1 MGEMRRG
8 RMRGNPAPRP
18 GRWLFSLLLSGL
30 ALLPSFA
37 AAHSADAGKA
47 ALAAGPPSPEALK
60 LPAVLFAV
68 LLVGCIAAFF
78 FLRDSEYVRRI
89 RGFRPNARLLLARGP
104 FLGLNLGIWNLLFN
118 LYLLALGFEPA
129 FVATM
134 VTVNWLLHGLVVI
147 PAGMLSDIFGRRVTY
162 LVSYSA
168 NIAAKIMLL
177 ITLDPTW
184 LLALNALAGGAE
196 GFHAIV
202 GPPFLTEQSE
212 PEERIYLFGVD
223 SVLKTSSN
231 FVGNLGAGVLPLAVA
246 LTVGVAPGGAWAFRG
261 ALFLALPIMAAA
273 WVPIYLIREDW
284 ERLSLRK
291 WWSGVRSYRH
301 ITMLAL
307 TSALMS
313 VGLGATAP
321 FFNIYFA
328 TKIHASTEDIGL
340 VFSVGALA
348 VAAATLL
355 IPLLVQRLGKV
366 NTIVWVRMAGV
377 PFVLLLGLTDDFLL
391 AAIFYLI
398 SLVLI
403 GSIFPT
409 LGMVDPIYQ
418 LFPMEIVE
426 PSERGTTNGVI
437 HAFKEFPMAIGAG
450 IAGFFI
456 AQNQWL
462 APFWIASVCYVASFL
477 IYLAYFRQYDAT
489 AGDLGTA
496 PAVARAESD

>member
-1 MGEMRRG
+1 MGKGGRRG
-8 RMRGNPAPRP
+8 FRQ
-18 GRWLFSLLLSGL
+18 GRDRALRRAFVSVFSLGL

-37 AAHSADAGKA
+37 AAHSADAGRV
-47 ALAAGPPSPEALK
+47 ALAAGPPRPEALK

-68 LLVGCIAAFF
+68 LLLGCVVAFF
-78 FLRDSEYVRRI
+78 LLRDSEYVRRI

-134 VTVNWLLHGLVVI
+134 VTVNWLLHGLLVI
-147 PAGMLSDIFGRRVTY
+147 PAGMLSDIFGRRITY
-162 LVSYSA
+162 LISYGV

-177 ITLDPTW
+177 ITLDPAW
-184 LLALNALAGGAE
+184 LLVLNALAGGAE

-223 SVLKTSSN
+223 SILKTGSN

-246 LTVGVAPGGAWAFRG
+246 LTVGAAPGGAWAFRG

-321 FFNIYFA
+321 FFNVYFA
-328 TKIHASTEDIGL
+328 AKIHASTEDIGL

-366 NTIVWVRMAGV
+366 NTIVWVRMAGI
-377 PFVLLLGLTDDFLL
+377 PFVLLLGLTDDFLS

-456 AQNQWL
+456 AQNQWVQ
-462 APFWIASVCYVASFL
+462 PFWIASVCYTASFL
-477 IYLAYFRQYDAT
+477 IYFAYFRQYDEA
-489 AGDLGTA
+489 AGDLGPA